1 MAPQAGQVR
10 PARYLSIF
18 VVIVA
23 GLYALVFFTGGGSL
37 KPKLGIDLQG
47 GTRVTLTAA
56 TPDGQAPSP
65 QNLNLARQ
73 IIETRVNGIG
83 VSGSEVLVDGSN
95 LVITVP
101 GDNSSQARSLGQTA
115 KLSFRGV
122 IGSPVAARA
131 PATSPTTAPS
141 AGTAPSASTAPPTG
155 TAPSASTAPPTS
167 PAAPTPQGRVL
178 PAQAP
183 TTDPASPTPA
193 PASPTVAPSAPPAA
207 STAPPAASTTADP
220 GSQTTAERTAAAI
233 AQAKATRQSTDP
245 AAQQAALAA
254 LDCSAPDPLLG
265 NDDPTLPLVAC
276 DQNGNA
282 KYVLGASFL
291 DGQSISDA
299 TSGVTQSGIGY
310 DVRLNLNSEGL
321 NTWSAYTAA
330 NVGKQSAF
338 VLDAKVVSAPT
349 INGAITT
356 NPTLI
361 TGSFSQAQ
369 AASLA
374 ESLKYGSLPLSFT
387 QSEAQT
393 VSASLGA
400 ASLQAGLLAGGLG
413 LVLVL
418 VYCLVYYRLLGL
430 LTALSLVLSFA
441 IVYAVMVLLG
451 RYIGFTLDLSGIA
464 GLIVAI
470 GITADSFV
478 IYFERLKDEVREG
491 RSFRSAV
498 PRGWIRARRTIL
510 SADAVSFLAAA
521 VLYLLAVGQ
530 VKGFAFTLGVS
541 TVLDLVVVFLV
552 THPLV
557 ALASR
562 SALLS
567 RPSLTGLGAVQ
578 HIAADRRAAA
588 AAASTQPK
596 EA

>member
-1 MAPQAGQVR
+1 VAPQAGQVR

-18 VVIVA
+18 AVIVV
-23 GLYALVFFTGGGSL
+23 GLYALVFFTGGGSP

-47 GTRVTLTAA
+47 GTRVTLTAT
-56 TPDGQAPSP
+56 TPDGQAPSQ
-65 QNLNLARQ
+65 QNLDLARQ

-83 VSGSEVLVDGSN
+83 VSGSEVVIDGSN

-122 IGSPVAARA
+122 IGRPVPAAAAAVPAPAAGTAPATTTDPAAPPATTAPAA
-131 PATSPTTAPS
+131 PATST
-141 AGTAPSASTAPPTG
+141 
-155 TAPSASTAPPTS
+155 
-167 PAAPTPQGRVL
+167 PAPQGRVL

-183 TTDPASPTPA
+183 TTDPAAPTTA
-193 PASPTVAPSAPPAA
+193 PASPTPDPA
-207 STAPPAASTTADP
+207 T
-220 GSQTTAERTAAAI
+220 QTTAEQQAAAI

-245 AAQQAALAA
+245 ATQQAALAA
-254 LDCSAPDPLLG
+254 LDCAAPDPLLG
-265 NDDPTLPLVAC
+265 NDDPALPLVTC
-276 DQNGNA
+276 DQNGAA
-282 KYVLGASFL
+282 KYVLDKSFL
-291 DGQSISDA
+291 DGQAISDA
-299 TSGVTQSGIGY
+299 TSGVAQGGVGY
-310 DVRLNLNSEGL
+310 DVRLSLNSDGL
-321 NTWSAYTAA
+321 NVWSTYTAA
-330 NVGKQSAF
+330 NVGRQSAF

-361 TGSFSQAQ
+361 TGSFSQSQ
-369 AASLA
+369 ASSLA

-400 ASLQAGLLAGGLG
+400 ASLEAGLLAGGIG
-413 LVLVL
+413 LILVL
-418 VYCLVYYRLLGL
+418 VYCLAYYRLLGI

-562 SALLS
+562 SKVLS
-567 RPSLTGLGAVQ
+567 KPSLTGLGAVQ

>member
-1 MAPQAGQVR
+1 
-10 PARYLSIF
+10 
-18 VVIVA
+18 
-23 GLYALVFFTGGGSL
+23 
-37 KPKLGIDLQG
+37 
-47 GTRVTLTAA
+47 
-56 TPDGQAPSP
+56 
-65 QNLNLARQ
+65 
-73 IIETRVNGIG
+73 
-83 VSGSEVLVDGSN
+83 VLD
-95 LVITVP
+95 
-101 GDNSSQARSLGQTA
+101 
-115 KLSFRGV
+115 K
-122 IGSPVAARA
+122 
-131 PATSPTTAPS
+131 
-141 AGTAPSASTAPPTG
+141 
-155 TAPSASTAPPTS
+155 
-167 PAAPTPQGRVL
+167 
-178 PAQAP
+178 
-183 TTDPASPTPA
+183 
-193 PASPTVAPSAPPAA
+193 
-207 STAPPAASTTADP
+207 
-220 GSQTTAERTAAAI
+220 
-233 AQAKATRQSTDP
+233 
-245 AAQQAALAA
+245 
-254 LDCSAPDPLLG
+254 
-265 NDDPTLPLVAC
+265 
-276 DQNGNA
+276 
-282 KYVLGASFL
+282 SFL
-291 DGQSISDA
+291 DGQAISDA
-299 TSGVTQSGIGY
+299 TSGVAQGGVGY
-310 DVRLNLNSEGL
+310 DVRLSLNSDGL
-321 NTWSAYTAA
+321 NVWSTYTAA
-330 NVGKQSAF
+330 NVGRQSAF

-361 TGSFSQAQ
+361 TGSFSQSQ
-369 AASLA
+369 ASSLA

-400 ASLQAGLLAGGLG
+400 ASLEAGLLAGGIG
-413 LVLVL
+413 LILVL
-418 VYCLVYYRLLGL
+418 VYCLAYYRLLGI

-562 SALLS
+562 SKVLS
-567 RPSLTGLGAVQ
+567 KPSLTGLGAVQ

>member
-18 VVIVA
+18 AVIVV
-23 GLYALVFFTGGGSL
+23 GLYALVFFTGGGSP

-47 GTRVTLTAA
+47 GTRVTLTAT
-56 TPDGQAPSP
+56 TPDGQAPSQ
-65 QNLNLARQ
+65 QNLDLARQ

-83 VSGSEVLVDGSN
+83 VSGSEVVIDGSN

-122 IGSPVAARA
+122 IGRPVPAAAAAVPAPAAGTAPATTTDPVAPPAPAA
-131 PATSPTTAPS
+131 PATST
-141 AGTAPSASTAPPTG
+141 
-155 TAPSASTAPPTS
+155 
-167 PAAPTPQGRVL
+167 PAPQGRVL

-183 TTDPASPTPA
+183 TTDPAAPTTA
-193 PASPTVAPSAPPAA
+193 PASPTPDPA
-207 STAPPAASTTADP
+207 T
-220 GSQTTAERTAAAI
+220 QTTAEQQAAAI

-245 AAQQAALAA
+245 ATQQAALAA
-254 LDCSAPDPLLG
+254 LDCAAPDPLLG
-265 NDDPTLPLVAC
+265 NDDPALPLVTC
-276 DQNGNA
+276 DQNGAA
-282 KYVLGASFL
+282 KYVLDKSFL
-291 DGQSISDA
+291 DGQAISDA
-299 TSGVTQSGIGY
+299 TSGVAQGGVGY
-310 DVRLNLNSEGL
+310 DVRLSLNSDGL
-321 NTWSAYTAA
+321 NVWSTYTAA
-330 NVGKQSAF
+330 NVGRQSAF

-361 TGSFSQAQ
+361 TGSFSQSQ
-369 AASLA
+369 ASSLA

-400 ASLQAGLLAGGLG
+400 ASLEAGLLAGGIG
-413 LVLVL
+413 LILVL
-418 VYCLVYYRLLGL
+418 VYCLAYYRLLGI

-562 SALLS
+562 SKVLS
-567 RPSLTGLGAVQ
+567 KPSLTGLGAVQ